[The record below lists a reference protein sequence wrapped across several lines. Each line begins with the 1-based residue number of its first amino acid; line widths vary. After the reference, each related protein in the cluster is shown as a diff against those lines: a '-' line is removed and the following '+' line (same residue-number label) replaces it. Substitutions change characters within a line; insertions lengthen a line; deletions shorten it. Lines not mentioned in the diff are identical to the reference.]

1 MEEEQKINDFKVPF
15 GLNILLFVFF
25 TIWCFMA
32 YGCIYHY
39 LTFGFDELTDEYIT
53 IWASAIINIIAGIYS
68 AYAVIQT
75 LRKDKDCIVSLK
87 FALFALILYSA
98 LSPDILERLAEPTSL
113 PQFLFLLFRPVFYLT
128 FLLYVCFSKTI
139 KEIFPKCERK
149 FGPSGWLWIG
159 IFFSHTINVAY
170 GFYMTHEYVVYS
182 VYTPISALD
191 LKDGEISDG
200 YIIFKSDRKWEKVNN
215 DIDTIFE
222 DFLVIT
228 EPTLISKDS
237 LSTVCLSSGAVSF
250 KPDMR
255 TFNTVITLALKQIDP
270 DFRRRFGKIQEESFT
285 DTVVNGNRLK
295 SSIFMTENDSV
306 KRYYSVS
313 LITDSIYP
321 KSCIF
326 VRMDKNEINREESI
340 NLAEGVRF
348 DLKHILKSK
357 NNVRSNKK

>member
-15 GLNILLFVFF
+15 VLNMFLFVFF
-25 TIWCFMA
+25 TIWCFIA
-32 YGCIYHY
+32 YDCIYHY
-39 LTFGFDELTDEYIT
+39 LTFGFDELTNEYIT
-53 IWASAIINIIAGIYS
+53 IWASAIINIIAGTYS
-68 AYAVIQT
+68 AYAVIQI

-87 FALFALILYSA
+87 FALIAMILFSA
-98 LSPDILERLAEPTSL
+98 LSPDILGRLAEPTSL

-159 IFFSHTINVAY
+159 IFLTHTINVAY
-170 GFYMTHEYVVYS
+170 GIYKTREYVVYS
-182 VYTPISALD
+182 AYIPISALD

-200 YIIFKSDRKWEKVNN
+200 HIIFKSDRKWEKVNN
-215 DIDTIFE
+215 DIDTIYKN
-222 DFLVIT
+222 FLVVT
-228 EPTLISKDS
+228 DPTLISKDS
-237 LSTVCLSSGAVSF
+237 LSTVCLSSGIVSF

-255 TFNTVITLALKQIDP
+255 TFNTVIALALKQIDP
-270 DFRRRFGKIQEESFT
+270 EFRHSFWKIHELSLT
-285 DTVVNGNRLK
+285 DTVVKGNRLK
-295 SSIFMTENDSV
+295 SSIFMAENDSV

-326 VRMDKNEINREESI
+326 VCMDKNEISPEESI

-357 NNVRSNKK
+357 NNERSNKK